1 MVHNSILLF
10 TTLSGWM
17 VLDIM
22 QKSKYIV
29 ATNRAMRKKKKKKTL
44 TLVPQNLPFLAHCDC
59 TTTLLES
66 KILGIGT

>member
-10 TTLSGWM
+10 TTLGGWM

-44 TLVPQNLPFLAHCDC
+44 TLVPQNLPFVAHC